1 MTKVSYTRILKLLS
15 LAVLIFGLTVFSSVS
30 SDSGVATGKDRKD
43 AAGQVNW
50 LTYDVGLKMAQEDNK
65 HVFNYFTA
73 PWCGY
78 CRKMEREVFTDPR
91 VIEMLNNDFIAVRI
105 DGESRNELD
114 IDGYRITERNLAIT
128 EFGVRG
134 YPTFWFLKPDGTKL
148 GNFTG
153 YRPTDFVL
161 EALTFVRDYKYDS
174 TRTDD
179 EEAQP

>member
-1 MTKVSYTRILKLLS
+1 MTKVSYARILKLFS
-15 LAVLIFGLTVFSSVS
+15 LAVLIFGLAVFTSAR
-30 SDSGVATGKDRKD
+30 SDQGTPAGKVQTDT
-43 AAGQVNW
+43 AQQINW
-50 LTYDVGLKMAQEDNK
+50 LAYDVGLKMAQEDNK
-65 HVFNYFTA
+65 HIFNYFTA

-91 VIEMLNNDFIAVRI
+91 VIEMLNNDFIPVRV

-114 IDGYRITERNLAIT
+114 IDGYRITERNLAIA

-153 YRPTDFVL
+153 YRPTDFLL

-174 TRTDD
+174 TNTED